1 MMDDDIFNTDKAP
14 AEETKEIKLDDDDD
28 DDPFSLASSQRAA
41 DAAVSDVAELAAP
54 VAAAPSTI
62 NIQPALQEEIPAPS
76 PPPAVVS
83 PIKKPVMRRRR
94 AFPLPS
100 K

>member
-14 AEETKEIKLDDDDD
+14 EETKEIKLDDDDD
-28 DDPFSLASSQRAA
+28 DDPFSLASSKMAA
-41 DAAVSDVAELAAP
+41 AAAEPAAETLDLSP
-54 VAAAPSTI
+54 PAVAPSTI
-62 NIQPALQEEIPAPS
+62 NIQPALQEEPAEAS

-83 PIKKPVMRRRR
+83 SIKKPVM
-94 AFPLPS
+94 